1 MRFINN
7 YCVWSLFCYSVLYV
21 LVFHLDGEERAGC
34 FTLIV
39 FLMSCDCQCSM
50 TLPVCAMGWSAVCDC
65 GIS

>member
-7 YCVWSLFCYSVLYV
+7 HCVWSLFCYSVLYV
-21 LVFHLDGEERAGC
+21 LVFHLGGGERAGC

-50 TLPVCAMGWSAVCDC
+50 TLPLCAVGRSAVCDC